1 MNLHSPEKALKKI
14 SFKLKNLCLIN
25 DNPEMITSFL
35 NTKLINLAIHTNFE
49 VKSRLKSMKVT
60 LHTEN

>member
-35 NTKLINLAIHTNFE
+35 N
-49 VKSRLKSMKVT
+49 
-60 LHTEN
+60 